1 MDKKVLLTALLL
13 VIAAGIAFA
22 QSPSGTDFNR
32 EGSETWEGD
41 TATSTP
47 AQGGN
52 VTELTI
58 SQDVQTR
65 LWQAFYGNLT
75 GEVALKDSAGTST
88 VYDWGAL
95 SFTKAYVF
103 MTRLASVDW
112 TNITGADVG
121 EIEAE
126 DVALSMDDKT
136 EAVNKTK
143 VDGSAWDNIEYGTE
157 NIAVLF
163 GINMASGSGW
173 RSPLLYDGTND
184 GIIYSVYVNTTGQA
198 FNSQDADYQ
207 IIVPTGNVN
216 RDYYVYA
223 FLE

>member
-1 MDKKVLLTALLL
+1 
-13 VIAAGIAFA
+13 
-22 QSPSGTDFNR
+22 
-32 EGSETWEGD
+32 
-41 TATSTP
+41 
-47 AQGGN
+47 
-52 VTELTI
+52 
-58 SQDVQTR
+58 VQTR

-112 TNITGADVG
+112 TTIQGASVAH
-121 EIEAE
+121 IEAE
-126 DVALSMDDKT
+126 DVALEMDDKT
-136 EAVNKTK
+136 EAVNSTK
-143 VDGSAWDNIEYGTE
+143 VDGSAWDNVQYGSQD
-157 NIAVLF
+157 ISVVF
-163 GINMASGSGW
+163 GINMDSGSGW
-173 RSPLLYDGTND
+173 RSPLLYDTTNAE
-184 GIIYSVYVNTTGQA
+184 IIYAVYVNQSGQA

-207 IIVPTGNVN
+207 IIVPTGNLN